1 MGGAL
6 SGAAAIAAG
15 ALPAWARPPITS
27 QALRSPDSLPYPR
40 RPMGARGSPAQID
53 NVVILML
60 ENHSFDNILG
70 MLPYQVGT
78 RRGVDG
84 LPGNGSVPTAT
95 NPDRKGHR
103 VRTFHLPDL
112 CPSEGLTQSWDSSH
126 MQYDGGRNDGFVRV
140 AGSATPMGY
149 FDKADLPVSYAL
161 AGQFPI
167 SERYFCSTLG
177 QTEPNRRFLFAGT
190 ASGTISDSGPTFS
203 IPAANGTIF
212 DRLDAARVNWLVYF
226 DSLPS
231 PFYFPNVRNNP
242 QQVARCVKN
251 PLFFEHAA
259 AARLPSVSVI
269 EENFNYQSE
278 ENPQDVGYGES
289 FLRRVA
295 AACMA
300 SPQWRS
306 IVLFVTYDEH
316 GGFYDHVAPPR
327 AIPPD
332 DIQPI
337 LDVQDGTFP
346 AGYDRYG
353 FRVPLTVISPWSRPN
368 YVSRRVAD
376 HTSILSFIE
385 HRWNLPGLTR
395 RDANAWALA
404 DMLDTR
410 HPHFLDPP
418 GLPRARPIDATLARC
433 RADGRHPPGPPAAL
447 AKIGVRAGSRR

>member
-1 MGGAL
+1 
-6 SGAAAIAAG
+6 
-15 ALPAWARPPITS
+15 
-27 QALRSPDSLPYPR
+27 
-40 RPMGARGSPAQID
+40 MGAHGSPAQID

-60 ENHSFDNILG
+60 ENHSFDNIIG

-78 RRGVDG
+78 RSEVDG

-95 NPDRKGHR
+95 NPDRSGHR
-103 VRTFHLPDL
+103 VRTYHLPDL

-126 MQYDGGRNDGFVRV
+126 VQYGHGRNDGFVRV
-140 AGSATPMGY
+140 AGFTTPMGH
-149 FDKADLPVSYAL
+149 FDKTDLPVTYAL
-161 AGQFPI
+161 ASQFPI
-167 SERYFCSTLG
+167 SDRYFCSTLA

-226 DSLPS
+226 GDLPS

-259 AARLPSVSVI
+259 AGRLPSVSVI

-278 ENPQDVGYGES
+278 ENPQDVAYGES

-306 IVLFVTYDEH
+306 IALFVTYDEH
-316 GGFYDHVAPPR
+316 GGFYDHVPPPR

-337 LDVQDGTFP
+337 LDAQDGTFP

-353 FRVPLTVISPWSRPN
+353 FRVPLTVISPWSRPH

-385 HRWNLPGLTR
+385 HRWNLPALTR

-404 DMLDTR
+404 DMFDTR

-418 GLPRARPIDATLARC
+418 RLPPARPIDATLARC
-433 RADGRHPPGPPAAL
+433 RADGQHPPGPPAAP
-447 AKIGVRAGSRR
+447 AIST